1 MTQRTGIRRELE
13 AASQVAAGASL
24 RPVDW
29 HSINWKRANRNVR
42 RLQRRIAQA
51 QQQGQKR
58 KVRALQFILTRSYSA
73 RCLAVRRVT
82 EKSGKRTPG
91 VDGELFNTPDKKAR
105 AAETLATEDYQ
116 PQPLRRVFIPKHGGK
131 KMRPLSIPTMQ
142 DRAQQALHLL
152 ALDPLAETLADPNS
166 YGFRKARSVADAMVR
181 CHNILSRSAS
191 APWILEGDIQSCFDT
206 ISHEWLLS
214 HISMD

>member
-51 QQQGQKR
+51 QQQGKKR

-73 RCLAVRRVT
+73 SCLAVRRVV
-82 EKSGKRTPG
+82 ENPGRRTPG
-91 VDGELFNTPDKKAR
+91 VDGQKLDTPEKKAQTVEKLN
-105 AAETLATEDYQ
+105 AEDYKA
-116 PQPLRRVFIPKHGGK
+116 QPLK
-131 KMRPLSIPTMQ
+131 L
-142 DRAQQALHLL
+142 
-152 ALDPLAETLADPNS
+152 
-166 YGFRKARSVADAMVR
+166 
-181 CHNILSRSAS
+181 
-191 APWILEGDIQSCFDT
+191 
-206 ISHEWLLS
+206 
-214 HISMD
+214 